1 MTLEQ
6 FSTLVTILPQIETAL
21 NKKGEKV
28 PRPEY
33 DGRGPVRS
41 TTEDGDENDDDED
54 DDASEEGSGR
64 RKRKA
69 NIDATSDEDED

>member
-41 TTEDGDENDDDED
+41 TTEDEDEDDED
-54 DDASEEGSGR
+54 DDASEEGGGR
-64 RKRKA
+64 KKKA